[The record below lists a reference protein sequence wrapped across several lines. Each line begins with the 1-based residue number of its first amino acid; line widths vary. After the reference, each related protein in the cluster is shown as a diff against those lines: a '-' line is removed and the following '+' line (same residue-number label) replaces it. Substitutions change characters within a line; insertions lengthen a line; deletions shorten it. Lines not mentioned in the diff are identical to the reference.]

1 MGKQYY
7 PDRDT
12 IKLQAEIL
20 KSKILLEE
28 DKLLPSLDGKF
39 TPYRY
44 FKHNVSIEPLDSF
57 SYKSV
62 ILYPE
67 FEPIKEKARVVP
79 YTVPIERS
87 FAIVELQDLT
97 SEKRI
102 TNLLYDAIYEG
113 IPISDLK
120 IGLEIVTLRMLE
132 AVKEGFRDIVLTDRD
147 VLPSR
152 VSMPLPFVLAF
163 AESFLKESGID
174 LKDISIFIETSE
186 VINPFEIATLLS
198 LGSKGV
204 HIRDIDEELVDI
216 LNRYVFD
223 LVRKKGYSDVPE
235 FVGSKNVNVV
245 GLKNDFL
252 SLINADLR
260 SSFEVEG
267 LPEIESYLF
276 SQK

>member
-12 IKLQAEIL
+12 IKLQTEIL
-20 KSKILLEE
+20 KSKSLLEE

-62 ILYPE
+62 LLYPE
-67 FEPIKEKARVVP
+67 FESIKEKARVVP
-79 YTVPIERS
+79 YTVPIERN

-97 SEKRI
+97 NEKRI

-235 FVGSKNVNVV
+235 FVGSKNVKVV

-252 SLINADLR
+252 SLINADLI

-267 LPEIESYLF
+267 LAEIESYLF